1 MKRQYPFGAR
11 RINMLCAGAAI
22 TPMLQAL
29 PSYHPHALRRR
40 GHHPHA
46 LPISP
51 CISPAS
57 PMYLPVSPLYLA
69 GSGITPMLQAL
80 RRLVAE
86 PSDTTEVAFS
96 PSPSP

>member
-1 MKRQYPFGAR
+1 
-11 RINMLCAGAAI
+11 MLCAGWAI
-22 TPMLQAL
+22 TPMPSLHL
-29 PSYHPHALRRR
+29 PTSPYISLYLPISPYISLYLPITPRL

-46 LPISP
+46 ASP
-51 CISPAS
+51 CIS
-57 PMYLPVSPLYLA
+57 PVSPLYLA

-86 PSDTTEVAFS
+86 PSDTTEVSFS